1 MVYVWWFMMYYC
13 MVELIF
19 WWMIFC
25 LYFTIFSFL
34 YFMISATF
42 LRVLFDIC
50 SLWFMVCVLEWIVW
64 GLGDISSSTGSQY
77 LLPEDMD
84 WFLFCAQKLAA
95 SPSSSSVAFYVASD
109 SLRHMVAFAKGIAAA
124 AASASNGRRGKS
136 EWVVL
141 TAEVFNNA
149 TDSWTG
155 DTFGDLMVKLFML
168 FLLLLLLVFLLS

>member
-1 MVYVWWFMMYYC
+1 M
-13 MVELIF
+13 
-19 WWMIFC
+19 
-25 LYFTIFSFL
+25 
-34 YFMISATF
+34 
-42 LRVLFDIC
+42 
-50 SLWFMVCVLEWIVW
+50 
-64 GLGDISSSTGSQY
+64 GDISSSTGSQY